1 MMIREMCFSLSAL
14 VREIV
19 RVKGEHTIPF
29 AVIQILTS
37 IISLAYSEIRL
48 IMSKLLFHFGLGLS
62 PESANWIDQETY
74 FLWDKPALWV
84 TLKERF

>member
-1 MMIREMCFSLSAL
+1 
-14 VREIV
+14 
-19 RVKGEHTIPF
+19 
-29 AVIQILTS
+29 
-37 IISLAYSEIRL
+37 
-48 IMSKLLFHFGLGLS
+48 MSKLLFHFGLGLS

>member
-1 MMIREMCFSLSAL
+1 MCFSLSAL

-48 IMSKLLFHFGLGLS
+48 IMSKLLFHFDLGLS

>member
-1 MMIREMCFSLSAL
+1 MCFSLSAL

>member
-1 MMIREMCFSLSAL
+1 
-14 VREIV
+14 
-19 RVKGEHTIPF
+19 
-29 AVIQILTS
+29 
-37 IISLAYSEIRL
+37 
-48 IMSKLLFHFGLGLS
+48 MSKLLFHFGPGLS